1 MYITINNVIGEKR
14 IDLSYPLR
22 NFDSSKEVTVINM
35 FSDNVQYGIIKPRT
49 IIDSISPGNEKLILC
64 RTYAGREL
72 ISVSE
77 GMVAFTHFVND
88 DGVMTNNLVGITEM
102 IFNLNDLDNSDNLD
116 LTMSYSLIML
126 LLMKILHVLNPT
138 SHSTRNLKMEI
149 LSLIP

>member
-1 MYITINNVIGEKR
+1 
-14 IDLSYPLR
+14 
-22 NFDSSKEVTVINM
+22 M
-35 FSDNVQYGIIKPRT
+35 FGDNIQYGIIKPRT
-49 IIDSISPGNEKLILC
+49 IIDSISPGNEKLILR

-116 LTMSYSLIML
+116 LTMSYSLITL
-126 LLMKILHVLNPT
+126 LLMKILYVLNPT
-138 SHSTRNLKMEI
+138 SHSTRNLKMES
-149 LSLIP
+149 LSFIP